1 MPIPGDNGKPEL
13 EKRQQDERLTRL
25 HALMAFTPEDGEL
38 TRDVLRRIAASDNEK
53 EARLASERIRD
64 ELGLTRVV
72 KPTEQTHIHVTVE
85 PFMAELAQRV
95 RTVSSTR
102 QPEPPRLPPSSRADT

>member
-1 MPIPGDNGKPEL
+1 MLLEAA
-13 EKRQQDERLTRL
+13 EKRDADARTARLL
-25 HALMAFTPEDGEL
+25 QSFAFTPEDGEL
-38 TRDVLRRIAASDNEK
+38 TRAVLRRIAASDNEK

-95 RTVSSTR
+95 RTVSNTR
-102 QPEPPRLPPSSRADT
+102 QLEPPRLPPSSQTST